1 MRDLEHFDGLGE
13 NARRRGEDR
22 RRRKILM
29 KILPGLLCILAL
41 MGFAVSWKTALACF
55 FLAFLA
61 FLAGYPGLWLPY
73 LPERVQA
80 PQVVGLYFRSVLR
93 GIEEDHA
100 ILTASGDG
108 SRFRDFRQ
116 TAYGYCARVKLRE
129 LGHLERWQAATTDI
143 EEKFIAFG
151 VEKVTVEEV
160 QTGSGL
166 VEVKLYQRS
175 PLQESHEVDFD
186 D

>member
-1 MRDLEHFDGLGE
+1 MRDLQHFDELGE

-22 RRRKILM
+22 RRRRIFFKV
-29 KILPGLLCILAL
+29 LPGLLFILGL
-41 MGFAVSWKTALACF
+41 MGFAVSWKTAFVCF
-55 FLAFLA
+55 FLAVLA
-61 FLAGYPGLWLPY
+61 FLVGYPGFWLPN

-93 GIEEDHA
+93 GIEEDHS

-116 TAYGYCARVKLRE
+116 TPYGYVARLKLRE

-143 EEKFIAFG
+143 EEKFTAFG

-160 QTGSGL
+160 QTGAGL

-175 PLQESHEVDFD
+175 PLEESHEVSFD